1 MKIKTNLFGFVK
13 IVPALQGLK
22 TWRKAWLVRKV
33 NDKMRTAYL
42 ETLYE
47 LAQKDKNVYA
57 LISDNGAIVYDK
69 YRRDLPKQYLNLG
82 ISEAN
87 MIGMAA
93 GMASCGKIPF
103 AYTIGAFLAYRAFE
117 FIRNDVCLQ
126 NQNVKIVGT
135 GAGQVY
141 SALGPTHHSTEDLGG
156 LRALPNLTILCPA
169 SPLEVKKATIAAYEY
184 EGPVYLRLGTNR
196 EPEVYESDYT
206 FQIGK
211 AVTLKPGKDI
221 TLIGTGS
228 ILKDIL
234 DAAAKL
240 EDEGIRA
247 RVIDMHTIK
256 PIDKE
261 TVIKA
266 VEETGK
272 IVTVEDHNVTGGL
285 GSAVAEVIAE
295 YGKGVAFK
303 RIGLHDFSKG
313 YGTYEEV
320 RKNNGNGFM
329 AVGETVREIIK

>member
-1 MKIKTNLFGFVK
+1 
-13 IVPALQGLK
+13 
-22 TWRKAWLVRKV
+22 
-33 NDKMRTAYL
+33 MRTAYL
-42 ETLYE
+42 DTLYE
-47 LAQKDKNVYA
+47 LAKNDKRVYA

-69 YRRDLPKQYLNLG
+69 YRRDLSGQYLNLG

-135 GAGQVY
+135 GAGEVY

-169 SPLEVKKATIAAYEY
+169 SPLEVRKATEAAYEY

-196 EPEVYESDYT
+196 EPEIYEEDYE
-206 FQIGK
+206 FRIGK
-211 AVTLKPGKDI
+211 AVTLRDGKDV
-221 TLIGTGS
+221 TLVGTGS
-228 ILKDIL
+228 ILKDLL
-234 DAAAKL
+234 DVAEEL
-240 EDEGIRA
+240 EPKGIQI
-247 RVIDMHTIK
+247 RVVNVHTIK

-261 TVIKA
+261 IIMKA
-266 VEETGK
+266 IEETGK
-272 IVTVEDHNVTGGL
+272 IITIEDHNVIGGL

-295 YGKGVAFK
+295 YGKKVKFK
-303 RIGLHDFSKG
+303 RLGLEHFSNG
-313 YGTYEEV
+313 YGTYDEV
-320 RKNNGNGFM
+320 KCNSG
-329 AVGETVREIIK
+329 IDKLSIYHCIKKVI